1 MTMKELVIIFS
12 DEEFN
17 ELMEKAKKAGF
28 VLLNDYV
35 KYRLMKCDNST
46 QQSQIDMSTISG
58 RIERKIQDVL
68 MPFTSE
74 IDALKMQIAMVLEK
88 IEEVSDNIRETTLA
102 RAKTEKK
109 GPLTQKGLKEMP
121 EKSGTSQSE
130 KELAKDLQQAQ
141 QEAKEKNEASQTE
154 KTATDKKKDAMSVL
168 KEQGVV
174 FESELNLRNP
184 DALFSKLEKEG
195 AKIITTEKE
204 RIAIHPDFYAK
215 FTSDLNKIN
224 TSDVNEAAKHLD
236 EREAKLFKKLVSE
249 GLAYFDNG
257 SKTWKLLV

>member
-17 ELMEKAKKAGF
+17 ELVEKAKKAGF

-35 KYRLMKCDNST
+35 KYQLIKCNNSA
-46 QQSQIDMSTISG
+46 QQPQIDMSIISG

-88 IEEVSDNIRETTLA
+88 IDEISDNIRETTLTSV
-102 RAKTEKK
+102 KTEKK
-109 GPLTQKGLKEMP
+109 GSHTQKGLKEMP
-121 EKSGTSQSE
+121 EKSGIAQSE
-130 KELAKDLQQAQ
+130 KGSEKEPQQAQ
-141 QEAKEKNEASQTE
+141 KETKEKNEASQTE
-154 KTATDKKKDAMSVL
+154 KATTDKKKDAMSVL

-174 FESELNLRNP
+174 LESELNLRNR

-204 RIAIHPDFYAK
+204 RIAIHPDFYVK

-224 TSDVNEAAKHLD
+224 TPDVNEAAKHLD
-236 EREAKLFKKLVSE
+236 EKEAKLFKKLVSE

>member
-1 MTMKELVIIFS
+1 MKELVIIFS

-35 KYRLMKCDNST
+35 KYQLMKSNSSI
-46 QQSQIDMSTISG
+46 QQPQIDMSTISG

-74 IDALKMQIAMVLEK
+74 IDTLKMQIAMVLEK
-88 IEEVSDNIRETTLA
+88 IDEISDNIHGVALTGS
-102 RAKTEKK
+102 KMGKK
-109 GPLTQKGLKEMP
+109 EPRIQKGMKEMH
-121 EKSGTSQSE
+121 EKSETPQSE
-130 KELAKDLQQAQ
+130 KGPGKDLQQAQ
-141 QEAKEKNEASQTE
+141 KEAKEKNEANQTE
-154 KTATDKKKDAMSVL
+154 RTTTDKKKDAMSVL

-174 FESELNLRNP
+174 LESELNLRNR

-215 FTSDLNKIN
+215 FTSDLSKIN
-224 TSDVNEAAKHLD
+224 TADVNEATKHLD
-236 EREAKLFKKLVSE
+236 EKEAKLFKKLVSE

-257 SKTWKLLV
+257 SKSWKLLV

>member
-35 KYRLMKCDNST
+35 KYMLTKYVNTS
-46 QQSQIDMSTISG
+46 QQSQIDISTISG

-74 IDALKMQIAMVLEK
+74 IDTLKMQIAMVLEK
-88 IEEVSDNIRETTLA
+88 IDEISDNIHGTTLA
-102 RAKTEKK
+102 SSKMEKK
-109 GPLTQKGLKEMP
+109 GSYTQKGMKEVP
-121 EKSGTSQSE
+121 EKNEISQSE
-130 KELAKDLQQAQ
+130 KGSGKEPHQAQ
-141 QEAKEKNEASQTE
+141 KEAKEKNEVDQTE
-154 KTATDKKKDAMSVL
+154 KITTDKKKDAMSIL

-174 FESELNLRNP
+174 LESELNLRNR

-224 TSDVNEAAKHLD
+224 TADVNEVAKHLD
-236 EREAKLFKKLVSE
+236 EKEAKLFKKLVSE

-257 SKTWKLLV
+257 SKSWKLLV